1 MCILYVN
8 KNIDIKLN
16 AHDTYNTQQNTVFKM
31 VNISIKSCLLYYEKK
46 GWPYKR
52 GTVVVIDI
60 SKYMYKE
67 SLSSDGRQFHQYQQ
81 NEHYKLLFL
90 DKY

>member
-46 GWPYKR
+46 GWPWPLK
-52 GTVVVIDI
+52 GVA
-60 SKYMYKE
+60 
-67 SLSSDGRQFHQYQQ
+67 L
-81 NEHYKLLFL
+81 
-90 DKY
+90 

>member
-16 AHDTYNTQQNTVFKM
+16 AHNTQQNTVFKM

-46 GWPYKR
+46 GWPWQV
-52 GTVVVIDI
+52 G
-60 SKYMYKE
+60 
-67 SLSSDGRQFHQYQQ
+67 L
-81 NEHYKLLFL
+81 
-90 DKY
+90 